1 MLLKLTTPQK
11 IVIPYIVAGILYI
24 FFSDKL
30 VTFLNDET
38 GFVTTA
44 QTYKGITFVIFTGI
58 LLYFVSKKF
67 YNEAIASKL
76 TQEKNDNLYKALIE
90 NAGDITL
97 LTNGDGTILFT
108 SPNTLKLIG
117 YDAKELQNAYI
128 TQVLHPDELEYY
140 YSLKQEILNNPGQL
154 YVCEM
159 RVKHKNG
166 SYIWVESTT
175 VNRLNDPTV
184 KGVITN
190 ARDINQRKKAEAEN
204 KASEVLFRSAFE
216 QIAVGIAY
224 LSTTGKWMR
233 TNNQLCA
240 ITGYS
245 KEEIE
250 RLSYVQLY
258 PAEYKAHVL
267 ENFNK
272 ILNGENA
279 NCCLQK
285 KLQKKD
291 GSLIWVE
298 QLLTLIR
305 DEQNNPLYVTI
316 IIKDIDEAKRNEV
329 QLAYRNKELDTFIYR
344 SSHDLRGP
352 ITTLMGLSNLGML
365 EAQDEETKEI
375 FSNSQKVA
383 TKMEKILDDLMAVT
397 QIKQHKTNVSSIDA
411 NTLVHMAIKNLK
423 NIEKLKQTE
432 LATDIDDNIRYNTD
446 EELMKIIV
454 SQLIENAVSFNN
466 PVKHH
471 KVLVSTTA
479 SASTINISVTDN
491 GVGISPSDIDSIFDL
506 YYRGKNVDR
515 GSGIGLYLVKSAV
528 EKLGGK
534 IAVNSKEGMGTEVLI
549 SIPNLTNVK
558 S

>member
-1 MLLKLTTPQK
+1 MLLKLTAPQK

-30 VTFLNDET
+30 VSFLNDET

-44 QTYKGITFVIFTGI
+44 QTYKGITFVILTGI
-58 LLYFVSKKF
+58 LLYFVSNNF
-67 YNEAIASKL
+67 HNEAVASKL

-108 SPNTLKLIG
+108 SPNTMKLIG
-117 YDAKELQNAYI
+117 YDAKELQHADV
-128 TQVLHPDELEYY
+128 TQILHPDELEYY
-140 YSLKQEILNNPGQL
+140 YALKQEIMNNPGQL

-159 RVKHKNG
+159 RVKHRNG

-190 ARDINQRKKAEAEN
+190 ARDINQRKKAEADN
-204 KASEVLFRSAFE
+204 KASEVLFKSAFE

-224 LSTTGKWMR
+224 LSTNGQWMR

-245 KEEIE
+245 KDEIE
-250 RLSYVQLY
+250 RLSYEQLY
-258 PAEYKAHVL
+258 PTEYKEIAKENYRKVL
-267 ENFNK
+267 S
-272 ILNGENA
+272 GENA
-279 NCCLQK
+279 NCSLQK
-285 KLQKKD
+285 KVQKKD
-291 GSLIWVE
+291 GSTVWVE

-305 DEQNNPLYVTI
+305 DEQNNPLYVTV

-329 QLAYRNKELDTFIYR
+329 QLTYRNKELDTFIYR

-352 ITTLMGLSNLGML
+352 ITTLMGLSNLGVL
-365 EAQDEETKEI
+365 ETEDDDIKEI

-383 TKMEKILDDLMAVT
+383 VKMEKILDDLMAVT

-432 LATDIDDNIRYNTD
+432 LVADIDDTREYRTD
-446 EELMKIIV
+446 EELLKIIV

-466 PVKHH
+466 PVKQH

-491 GVGISPSDIDSIFDL
+491 GVGISPSDIDYIFDL

-534 IAVNSKEGMGTEVLI
+534 IAVNSKDGMGTEVLI
-549 SIPNLTNVK
+549 SIPNLTNVE